1 MNTPFSNLLA
11 FTHHEDFRRWLSE
24 YHATAGR
31 AVLPGMSEHGF
42 VIVPDILVS
51 FQANPHAWTDF
62 LAMPPLY
69 QRVRIDA
76 IQRDRSDMNRFNA
89 RLQRLIDSA
98 AQGKLIGNGMTMVG
112 FSRYKSSPLISPSRL
127 LSKQSTE

>member
-1 MNTPFSNLLA
+1 MNTLSTNLLD
-11 FTHHEDFRRWLSE
+11 FTRREDFRRWLSE
-24 YHATAGR
+24 NHTTAGR
-31 AVLPGMSEHGF
+31 ALCHCPDVLA
-42 VIVPDILVS
+42 S
-51 FQANPHAWTDF
+51 FQANQQAWATF

-98 AQGKLIGNGMTMVG
+98 AQGKLIGEWHDHG
-112 FSRYKSSPLISPSRL
+112 RL
-127 LSKQSTE
+127 LEI